1 MLIYGLIIYL
11 TIVGLFSIKRKL
23 SKKIFYINCIIVFL
37 IITLRGYDV
46 GSIDTINYID
56 WCLGIKGSMYER
68 GEERLEYLFVS
79 YIHFLR
85 TFVYSGTL
93 FLMIN
98 ATLSLF
104 PLFYIVKKKSSNPHL
119 SLMLFFMPLTIMHR
133 FYFVCQRQILAV
145 GVILL
150 GIILFEKYKKNLHK
164 YIIYILCAVI
174 AFNLQR
180 FSILL
185 ALAYIPLKNIN
196 LSKKQYLLM
205 LFGSLL
211 LGLGI
216 GGFKD
221 MSFLMN
227 FYLLTGGSF
236 AQLIHYSEAE
246 TFNGLAN
253 FMQPVTATLWG
264 VGIVFFCNKE
274 SFNSIY
280 SKMYLVGAVTLN
292 ILLSTVEVY
301 RIAAMFTIFGLVI
314 FPSMIMNMVRTTKYK
329 PIMFAII
336 LSSLYLYYSY
346 FWTMYAIYNGDAP
359 VATDSLVPY
368 QFFWED
374 RYNY

>member
-79 YIHFLR
+79 YIHFFR
-85 TFVYSGTL
+85 TFVDSGTL

-164 YIIYILCAVI
+164 YNASHPPFQHGYYCPA
-174 AFNLQR
+174 N
-180 FSILL
+180 
-185 ALAYIPLKNIN
+185 
-196 LSKKQYLLM
+196 KQSLHGHKECYS
-205 LFGSLL
+205 GSCC
-211 LGLGI
+211 GTCQTRQI
-216 GGFKD
+216 QK
-221 MSFLMN
+221 
-227 FYLLTGGSF
+227 
-236 AQLIHYSEAE
+236 
-246 TFNGLAN
+246 
-253 FMQPVTATLWG
+253 
-264 VGIVFFCNKE
+264 C
-274 SFNSIY
+274 
-280 SKMYLVGAVTLN
+280 
-292 ILLSTVEVY
+292 
-301 RIAAMFTIFGLVI
+301 
-314 FPSMIMNMVRTTKYK
+314 
-329 PIMFAII
+329 
-336 LSSLYLYYSY
+336 
-346 FWTMYAIYNGDAP
+346 
-359 VATDSLVPY
+359 
-368 QFFWED
+368 
-374 RYNY
+374 